1 MLCNAHRRGCAFTS
15 SRRSSFKLTDLPA
28 INSLLAS
35 LIAASSS
42 AVGGSSGSLPI
53 RCFAVRVLASR
64 MEYPA
69 ACCSSQFLGTKRPGR
84 LIQPAPCLGIDQ
96 RRERLAHPGV
106 IGVEPGDLLG
116 GEQARLDQAAIDRG
130 ERERLEGVERLLR

>member
-1 MLCNAHRRGCAFTS
+1 MLCNAHGRGCAFTS

-69 ACCSSQFLGTKRPGR
+69 ACCSSQVLGAERPRR
-84 LIQPAPCLGIDQ
+84 LIQPAPRVGVDR
-96 RRERLAHPGV
+96 RRELLAHPGV
-106 IGVEPGDLLG
+106 IGVEPRDLLG
-116 GEQARLDQAAIDRG
+116 REQAGLDQANIDRG
-130 ERERLEGVERLLR
+130 KRER